1 MIYDSSISYE
11 LAAVVFDV
19 VLCFFVKLIYTDE
32 TKTARAFK
40 TFAFVF
46 TVACVL
52 DLATIVLMQ
61 LEERMP
67 VIGHYVLH
75 SFNILSASLAAAAYA
90 DYVVT
95 CAGDDERNELLGKI
109 SIAVMIIEIVLLVQN
124 VFTGNV
130 FFYSESAGYSHGM
143 LFLAC
148 TVVIPCYFIILAS
161 GYIVVNYKKYN
172 ARQFFSIVFATI
184 IVISIYL
191 TQMLFFPNLNLIY
204 FAASVGL
211 LILFFTLETPDY
223 NKLEKTIVQLEK
235 AEKQAVD
242 AMRRAEEAND
252 EKSEFLSQMSHE
264 IRTPINSILGFDNL
278 ILENTREAKTS
289 EYAARIKGAGENLL
303 AFFNNLLNVI
313 AQNPGEDIDVKTL
326 FDYSALIENDSE
338 EVLVPIMPSARLLV
352 VDDNAMNVDLLLK
365 ILSRCKVQVD
375 TAEDGQKALMK
386 LRKKEYDLVIM
397 DHMMPIMDGVETLS
411 IMREERLSRNAPVV
425 MLTAGGLRG
434 DEERFKELGF
444 DAYLSKPVVANTL
457 YELLG
462 DLVPSELISERVS
475 LEHLFYNE
483 NKAAREGG
491 ASGRDEA
498 AAPVKKRSLSEIFEN
513 LDTVSGLNYCMGDE
527 EFYISQL
534 QMFVDSKKGD
544 ELQGYV
550 DEKDWNSY
558 HITVH
563 SLKSTAKTIGANE
576 ISGEALD
583 IENSIKIGD
592 IDAVI
597 KDHPAL
603 KKHYDEL
610 CEKMEKGLEE
620 YNNGGQT
627 AEVTEATPEPVNAEQ
642 GTASD
647 KYSGNSVSAQIL
659 TALAGTVD
667 ARDINNPGRSM
678 RVAKYSMEIARRLGK
693 SENEQ
698 QDIYYMGL
706 VHDIGKLVIPEKIL
720 RKPDRLT
727 AEESEIVRQ
736 HPVIGY
742 EILRNVSEMPGLA
755 TGARWHHERYDGSG
769 YPDGLMGDEIPIEAR
784 IIGIADAYEAMT
796 SPRAYASVMP
806 PARIIKE
813 LEKNRGVQ
821 FDPALVDILVAMIQE
836 DAGTA

>member
-1 MIYDSSISYE
+1 MIYDLNISYE
-11 LAAVVFDV
+11 MAAVVFDV

-32 TKTARAFK
+32 TKTSRAFK

-46 TVACVL
+46 TVACIL

-61 LEERMP
+61 LEERMA

-75 SFNILSASLAAAAYA
+75 SLNILSASLAAAAYA

-130 FFYSESAGYSHGM
+130 FFYSEMAGYSHGM

-161 GYIVVNYKKYN
+161 GYIIVNFRKYN

-184 IVISIYL
+184 VVISIYL
-191 TQMLFFPNLNLIY
+191 AQMLFFPNLNLIY
-204 FAASVGL
+204 FAASVGM

-223 NKLEKTIVQLEK
+223 NRLEKTIVQLEK

-326 FDYSALIENDSE
+326 FDYSALIENDNE

-365 ILSRCKVQVD
+365 ILSRCKAQVD

-411 IMREERLSRNAPVV
+411 IMREERLSKDAPVV

-462 DLVPSELISERVS
+462 DLVPSELISERIS
-475 LEHLFYNE
+475 LEHIFYNE
-483 NKAAREGG
+483 NKAARGME
-491 ASGRDEA
+491 SEA
-498 AAPVKKRSLSEIFEN
+498 AQNGNAETKIVKRSLSQIFEN

-544 ELQGYV
+544 ELQSFV
-550 DEKDWNSY
+550 DEKDWNAY
-558 HITVH
+558 HIAVH

-583 IENSIKIGD
+583 IENSIKEGD
-592 IDAVI
+592 TDSVI
-597 KDHPAL
+597 KNHPLL
-603 KKHYDEL
+603 KAHYEDL
-610 CEKMEKGLEE
+610 CEKMAKGLEE
-620 YNNGGQT
+620 YHSGVQVATGGEETQ
-627 AEVTEATPEPVNAEQ
+627 AMA
-642 GTASD
+642 TASE

-667 ARDINNPGRSM
+667 SRDINNPGRSM

-693 SENEQ
+693 SDSEQ

-769 YPDGLMGDEIPIEAR
+769 YPDGLMGDEIPLEAR

-796 SPRAYASVMP
+796 SPRSYASVMP

-821 FDPALVDILVAMIQE
+821 FDPALVDILVSMIQE